1 MKKGFL
7 SVFAFF
13 FLTLL
18 VLTSCGGGGGGS
30 DSDNSSN
37 TNNTNQETSY
47 DIRGSW
53 KWNLDPGSGEYAIYV
68 FDGTLEGGNMTAQTY
83 GTERTWHYSGTYNVN
98 GSHVEL
104 MYYCIEIGKQEP
116 LLLEGHFEDKDTIFC
131 ELSDAM
137 DRFGHHYTDT
147 NCTERLH
154 RLLNE

>member
-13 FLTLL
+13 FLMLL
-18 VLTSCGGGGGGS
+18 VLTSCGGGGS

-47 DIRGSW
+47 DIRGTW
-53 KWNLDPGSGEYAIYV
+53 KWDLTGGEYAVYV

-98 GSHVEL
+98 GSHIEL
-104 MYYCIEIGKQEP
+104 MYYCIEIGKKEP
-116 LLLEGHFEDKDTIFC
+116 LLFEGHFEDKDTIFC
-131 ELSDAM
+131 ELSDAV
-137 DRFGHHYTDT
+137 DSFGHHYIST
-147 NCTERLH
+147 NCPERL
-154 RLLNE
+154 RRMPSE